1 MTKITSQYVID
12 RKYQVADPH
21 NRGTVFDLNS
31 ERYERAKERK
41 NPAIAHHEA
50 CIIITAWND
59 EFKATSNDREFGLDR
74 IYGKDLL
81 LKKIA
86 LYMKYND
93 TGKWVQ
99 MTNYK
104 EPWDLLE
111 GLIIFESG
119 MRMITPNYFTN
130 NKGGK

>member
-1 MTKITSQYVID
+1 
-12 RKYQVADPH
+12 
-21 NRGTVFDLNS
+21 
-31 ERYERAKERK
+31 
-41 NPAIAHHEA
+41 
-50 CIIITAWND
+50 
-59 EFKATSNDREFGLDR
+59 
-74 IYGKDLL
+74 
-81 LKKIA
+81 
-86 LYMKYND
+86 MKYND